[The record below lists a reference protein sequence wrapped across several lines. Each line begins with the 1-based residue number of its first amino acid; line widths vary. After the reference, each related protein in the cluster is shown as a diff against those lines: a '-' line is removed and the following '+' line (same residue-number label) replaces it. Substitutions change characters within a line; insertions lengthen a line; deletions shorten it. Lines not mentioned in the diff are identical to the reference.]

1 MYQNNSGRNQ
11 MSPTLIKVGDFFYDY
26 DLRKNHFFEKS
37 CRKFGY
43 VRKKLYLCCVDKL
56 TVSSSKN

>member
-1 MYQNNSGRNQ
+1 MEMGW
-11 MSPTLIKVGDFFYDY
+11 IGDFFYDY

-43 VRKKLYLCCVDKL
+43 FRKSCTFV
-56 TVSSSKN
+56 V

>member
-1 MYQNNSGRNQ
+1 MK
-11 MSPTLIKVGDFFYDY
+11 SPTLIKVGDFFTTTIYE
-26 DLRKNHFFEKS
+26 KITFFEKS

-56 TVSSSKN
+56 TVEFE

>member
-1 MYQNNSGRNQ
+1 ME
-11 MSPTLIKVGDFFYDY
+11 SPTLIKVG
-26 DLRKNHFFEKS
+26 NFFEKS

-56 TVSSSKN
+56 TVEFE